1 MSALETTIWY
11 ILGYI
16 TMPLI
21 FVFGFAATAI
31 VSCFLLNFLSKGAH
45 SKPVE

>member
-1 MSALETTIWY
+1 MSAIETTIWY

-21 FVFGFAATAI
+21 FIFGFAASA
-31 VSCFLLNFLSKGAH
+31 VVACFLLNRLSKTA
-45 SKPVE
+45 E

>member
-1 MSALETTIWY
+1 MSALETAIWY

-21 FVFGFAATAI
+21 FVVGFAATA
-31 VSCFLLNFLSKGAH
+31 VATCFLLNRFSKTLQD
-45 SKPVE
+45 